1 MQQRNPLTLAALVGV
16 WIALLPNAALWRA
29 LLALPETH
37 SMRGALFV
45 AGFALIVA
53 AATTALLCLFAWSR
67 GIRPAATL
75 VLVAAALG
83 AWFMFSYGI
92 VIDPTMML
100 NVLHTDPRETRD
112 LLSWRMFAA
121 VAMLAGLP
129 LWVVWTLPLQR
140 LRLPAQAL
148 RNLVGLATCFAI
160 VVGLV
165 LALFADFSSTMREH
179 KSLRY
184 LINPLNSLYAL
195 GALAADS
202 AAQPKGPPQPIG
214 SDARAL
220 PAAPGSKPPLLLL
233 VIGETARTAN
243 FSLNGYARATNPE
256 LAATDA
262 ISFASVTS
270 CGTSTAAS
278 LPCML
283 SDLGR
288 VGFAAHKGERENLLD
303 LVQRAGLAVLWVDNQ
318 SGCKGLCARVASAD
332 ARVAAPGAPPLPA
345 GVCAGSE
352 CYDEALLH
360 GLDQRLAALA
370 PAQRERGVL
379 IVLHPIGSH
388 GPAYAKRSPPQ
399 RKPFVPECT
408 TNVLRECDPQALLN
422 AYDNSIAYADHV
434 LARAIGWTGAQ
445 AAGFEAAMLYVSDH
459 GESLGESGLYLH
471 GVPFALAPREQTQV
485 PMIAWLAPGSATGA
499 DCLRERRTVAL
510 SHDNLFHTA
519 LGLLRVGASEY
530 RPALDAFAA
539 CR

>member
-1 MQQRNPLTLAALVGV
+1 MQQRNPLTLAALVGA

-37 SMRGALFV
+37 TPRGALFV
-45 AGFALIVA
+45 AGFALSVA

-67 GIRPAATL
+67 GIRSAATL
-75 VLVAAALG
+75 VLVAAAIG

-92 VIDPTMML
+92 VIDPTMMV
-100 NVLHTDPRETRD
+100 NVLHTDPLETRE
-112 LLSWRMFAA
+112 LLSWGLVAA
-121 VAMLAGLP
+121 LALLAGLP
-129 LWVVWTLPLQR
+129 LWMVWTLPLRR
-140 LRLPAQAL
+140 LRAPAQAL
-148 RNLVGLATCFAI
+148 RNLAAFVSCIAI
-160 VVGLV
+160 VVALV

-179 KSLRY
+179 KSMRY

-195 GALAADS
+195 GAVAAES
-202 AAQPKGPPQPIG
+202 AAQPKGPPQVIG
-214 SDARAL
+214 GDARAL
-220 PAAPGSKPPLLLL
+220 PAGPETKPPLLLL
-233 VIGETARTAN
+233 VIGETARAAN

-288 VGFAAHKGERENLLD
+288 VGFAARKGERENLLD

-345 GVCAGSE
+345 GVSAGSE

-360 GLDQRLAALA
+360 GLAQRLAALA

-422 AYDNSIAYADHV
+422 AYDNSIAYTDHV

-445 AAGFEAAMLYVSDH
+445 AASFDAAMLYVSDH